1 MIYWQPGQS
10 QGIVKADS
18 GKSYSKSHDMG
29 MTKVAAGVTA
39 RVGTKSPSLIV
50 NRIVLRNVEG
60 RRTGMKL

>member
-29 MTKVAAGVTA
+29 MAKVAA

-50 NRIVLRNVEG
+50 SRIVLRNVEG